1 MATWSLAA
9 LGDSIPAGTAC
20 DCTPYPQLSA
30 LDLSLPGGPE
40 VTASNEAVGGFTSFD
55 VLHQLSSASAAI
67 DPVKAA
73 RLVEI
78 EVGAND
84 VAPSSSCGTD
94 VACYQ
99 PKITDLSVNLHDIV
113 DHVHELTAG
122 HAVPVVLLDYWS
134 VWLGGQYA
142 QQQGQAYADAAAGV
156 TDKVNTVIREVAAQ
170 TGSAYVDL
178 RAAFKG
184 PDYAYDETHYLATDG
199 IHPNATGHQKIAAA
213 LGEVAQKQMQP
224 EGLLHPAGPACCGGG
239 QTIPAAQESVPR
251 RFTGQQSIDLQ
262 QADLLAPPASDTMT
276 SEPEKLPVEVS
287 PAQSRWADAH
297 PYLRVSAS
305 RG

>member
-1 MATWSLAA
+1 MGRLRLTRRLALLTLGLLTVALADCTSPTASPSPTPTAPTPTETWSLAA

-30 LDLSLPGGPE
+30 SDLSLPGGPP
-40 VTASNEAVGGFTSFD
+40 VTASNEAVAGFTSFN
-55 VLHQLSSASAAI
+55 LLNQLSSASTAI

-73 RLVEI
+73 HLVEI

-84 VAPSSSCGTD
+84 AAPSSSCGTD
-94 VACYQ
+94 AACYQ
-99 PKITDLSVNLHDIV
+99 PKITDLAVNLHDIV
-113 DHVHELTAG
+113 GRVHELTAG
-122 HAVPVVLLDYWS
+122 HAVRVVLLDYWS

-142 QQQGQAYADAAAGV
+142 HQQGQAYVDAAASV

-213 LGEVAQKQMQP
+213 LAEVARKQMQL
-224 EGLLHPAGPACCGGG
+224 EGLLHPAAPACCGD
-239 QTIPAAQESVPR
+239 QATPAATPSA
-251 RFTGQQSIDLQ
+251 TK
-262 QADLLAPPASDTMT
+262 AWTDLL
-276 SEPEKLPVEVS
+276 EKT
-287 PAQSRWADAH
+287 D
-297 PYLRVSAS
+297 
-305 RG
+305 